1 MYTKEYLSELKS
13 STLSTPP
20 AARPP
25 ITNYDTDMSFD
36 ATELAGAVIV
46 DTEMTE
52 ESVSEI
58 PAESAIQAA
67 KEKRERL
74 KQTKTQI
81 SQAEEDFI
89 SLSVTRRDEGYQ
101 GPHPE
106 SRLMRED
113 DELGEGDDGASLSM
127 SAAYQLLTIHAEFA
141 EFTSAQERIALGK
154 KAKKKEAALKRNTMI
169 ELIQDA

>member
-1 MYTKEYLSELKS
+1 
-13 STLSTPP
+13 
-20 AARPP
+20 
-25 ITNYDTDMSFD
+25 MSFD

-74 KQTKTQI
+74 KQTKTQT
-81 SQAEEDFI
+81 SQGEEDFI

-127 SAAYQLLTIHAEFA
+127 SAAYQLLTIHVEFA

-154 KAKKKEAALKRNTMI
+154 HAKKKEAAIKRNTMI

>member
-1 MYTKEYLSELKS
+1 
-13 STLSTPP
+13 
-20 AARPP
+20 
-25 ITNYDTDMSFD
+25 MSFD
-36 ATELAGAVIV
+36 ASELAGAVIV

-52 ESVSEI
+52 ESISEI
-58 PAESAIQAA
+58 PSESAIQAA
-67 KEKRERL
+67 KEKRDRL
-74 KQTKTQI
+74 KQTKTQT
-81 SQAEEDFI
+81 SQGEDFI

-113 DELGEGDDGASLSM
+113 DELGEGDDGTSLSM
-127 SAAYQLLTIHAEFA
+127 SAIYQLLTIHVEFA

-154 KAKKKEAALKRNTMI
+154 KAKKKEAAIKRNTMI